1 MKTACITRICWSGE
15 ACIGLACRDLA
26 EDFFRTGSAR
36 PQVERRSCTGAG
48 ILAVG
53 TLQDPAAY
61 ALLSPYF
68 DALPT
73 AWEEYA
79 LCIRSDRILILGTDK
94 RAAMWG
100 VYHVSR
106 LLGVPEAVRFLE
118 TPPAPC
124 TALPE
129 GCFGGR
135 PSAFRFRG
143 WFINDEDLLC
153 RWHDSGAVRHMDYP
167 CYHHIADVAS
177 MEPVVE
183 TALRMGINLM
193 IPASFLDIDDPAQ
206 QALAALCARRGMY
219 LSQHHIEPL
228 GVSHFTW
235 QDYWLKRGYP
245 ADALPAFSFVTE
257 REKTVEVWRYYAE
270 KWAAYGDV
278 LWQLGL
284 RGKADRPVWYN
295 DASPNSRTEWGAVIS
310 DAIRTQYDIVREV
323 AGKEA
328 VTTCTLWMEGSAL
341 YREGLL
347 QLPEDTVLVFSDTGP
362 TQMLSADFYTTPRT
376 GRPCGLYYHVAYWG
390 DGPHLAMGTDPQKM
404 LYNYRQVI
412 RNGDTAYSILNVS
425 NVREHLPVIAANAQ
439 LVWSGKAF
447 DPEAFVWD
455 WCTRCYGCS
464 RAAAL
469 FPAYFAAFIPGDR
482 SHLEKSYG
490 EYFDFYYCD
499 TPFPFYPLNDGAI
512 RLVGLAALDRSPDAM
527 HRIAPL
533 EESITRFAQVLRD
546 GEALQANGDLR
557 WLLFG
562 AQYMMRLS
570 RWALGCCR
578 WAVDGD
584 PAHLEDAAAELRAYL
599 EERETFAA
607 GRFANWYR
615 SDEKIDAP
623 GLLRTT
629 LRSGAEAR

>member
-1 MKTACITRICWSGE
+1 MKTTCITRICWSGDD
-15 ACIGLACRDLA
+15 CIGLACRDLA
-26 EDFFRTGSAR
+26 EDFFRTGNAR
-36 PQVERRSCTGAG
+36 PQVEHRLCTGAG
-48 ILAVG
+48 ILTVG
-53 TLQDPAAY
+53 TLQSPDAR
-61 ALLSPYF
+61 ALLCPWF
-68 DALPT
+68 DTLPT
-73 AWEEYA
+73 AWEEYV

-100 VYHVSR
+100 VYHISR
-106 LLGVPEAVRFLE
+106 LLGVPEAIRFLE

-124 TALPE
+124 ATLPE

-135 PSAFRFRG
+135 PATFRFRG

-153 RWHDSGAVRHMDYP
+153 RWHDSGATRHMDYP
-167 CYHHIADVAS
+167 YYHHITDVTS

-206 QALAALCARRGMY
+206 QALAALCTRRGLY
-219 LSQHHIEPL
+219 ISQHHIEPL

-235 QDYWLKRGYP
+235 KDHCLKQGYP
-245 ADALPAFSFVTE
+245 ADAIPAFSFVTE
-257 REKTVEVWRYYAE
+257 REKTVAIWRHYAQ
-270 KWAAYGDV
+270 KWAEHGDV

-295 DASPNSRTEWGAVIS
+295 DASPHSRAEWGAVIS

-323 AGKEA
+323 SGENA

-347 QLPEDTVLVFSDTGP
+347 QLPEDTILIFSDTGP
-362 TQMLSADFYTTPRT
+362 TQMLSADFYVTPHT
-376 GRPCGLYYHVAYWG
+376 GRPGGLYYHAAYWG

-404 LYNYRQVI
+404 LYNYQQVI
-412 RNGDTAYSILNVS
+412 RSGCTAYSILNVS

-439 LVWSGKAF
+439 LVWDSERF
-447 DPEAFVWD
+447 DPDAFVRD

-464 RAAAL
+464 EAAAL

-482 SHLEKSYG
+482 DHLEKSYG
-490 EYFDFYYCD
+490 EYFDFYYCA
-499 TPFPFYPLNDGAI
+499 TPFPYYPLNDGAI
-512 RLVGLAALDRSPDAM
+512 RLIGLAALNRSPDAI
-527 HRIAPL
+527 RWIDPL
-533 EESITRFAQVLRD
+533 EESIARFTQVVHD
-546 GEALQANGDLR
+546 GNALQANRDLR

-562 AQYMMRLS
+562 ARYMIRLS
-570 RWALGCCR
+570 RWALNCCR
-578 WAVDGD
+578 WAADG
-584 PAHLEDAAAELRAYL
+584 ASCHLDDAAGELRAYL
-599 EERETFAA
+599 EEREEFAV

-615 SDEKIDAP
+615 SDEKTDAP
-623 GLLRTT
+623 GLLRAT
-629 LRSGAEAR
+629 LRSVTAAR